1 MSRIGKLTEYIFD
14 KIYKNYDEKT
24 IELWAVKCAY
34 HHLYGVS
41 YMASLIAAKRG
52 DNVELATMA
61 GMLHDIAYFDPIDSP
76 ARNHAELGALIS
88 MNLLKELNMTSQ
100 EENEIIC
107 SAIKKHSDKT
117 VIDTPFDEIL
127 KDADI
132 LAHGLGDVT
141 SENKNLIGEHREGR
155 WIALCKEFDFLN
167 YENLRI
173 NCTE

>member
-1 MSRIGKLTEYIFD
+1 MSRIGVIHKYVFDNSYKTSEWALKLAAF
-14 KIYKNYDEKT
+14 
-24 IELWAVKCAY
+24 
-34 HHLYGVS
+34 HLVGVS

-52 DNVELATMA
+52 DNVELATIA
-61 GMLHDIAYFDPIDSP
+61 GMLHDIAYANIIPVDSP
-76 ARNHAELGALIS
+76 ESQTHAELGAIVS
-88 MNLLKELNMTSQ
+88 MKILKELNITSQ

-107 SAIKKHSDKT
+107 NSIKKHSDKT

-132 LAHGLGDVT
+132 LSHGLSDVT
-141 SENKNLIGEHREGR
+141 AENKNLIGEGRESR
-155 WIALCKEFDFLN
+155 WIALCKEFGFLN